1 MVAQCFKIP
10 IAIFG
15 GCALVS
21 SSRVWP
27 AIAGIRGL
35 LIDVCGSA
43 GDKKERHDGKEEH
56 KFFHKNSPWWAM
68 KAETIINI
76 AQVRRI
82 MGVYNL
88 AEWLCSHGEEVL
100 RMQD

>member
-1 MVAQCFKIP
+1 
-10 IAIFG
+10 
-15 GCALVS
+15 
-21 SSRVWP
+21 
-27 AIAGIRGL
+27 
-35 LIDVCGSA
+35 
-43 GDKKERHDGKEEH
+43 
-56 KFFHKNSPWWAM
+56 M